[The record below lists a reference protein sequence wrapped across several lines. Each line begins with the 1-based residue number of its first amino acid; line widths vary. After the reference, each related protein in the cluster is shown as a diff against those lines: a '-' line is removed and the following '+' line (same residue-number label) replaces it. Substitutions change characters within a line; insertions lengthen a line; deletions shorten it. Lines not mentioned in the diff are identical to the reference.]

1 MEPVLVAESPARLRP
16 EPQANASPP
25 AAAPADPARAGGA
38 RAVAEQLLIAV
49 AGAEARRWH
58 EALDRHLLGAAR
70 AGLLPLIVLVRNEA
84 CDDRRACRLAIQPYR
99 ELELCAL
106 LLTLGQADGLTALRG
121 ALAGRVTEVVEAS
134 EAAAQLLLEALQP
147 GLGRRVR
154 GLSGRPA
161 EAAAGPSA
169 RLWLRLGADGAQ
181 VGPSASALPVLR
193 GDDLPLGFP
202 EVAAAA
208 RGCGHSG
215 CTHRQEPDCAVR
227 RAVEG
232 GTIAAS
238 RYRSYRVLRAELAG

>member
-1 MEPVLVAESPARLRP
+1 MEPVLVAERPSRPRP

-25 AAAPADPARAGGA
+25 PAAPADPARAGGA
-38 RAVAEQLLIAV
+38 IAVAEQLLIAA

-70 AGLLPLIVLVRNEA
+70 AGLLPLIVLMRAEPF
-84 CDDRRACRLAIQPYR
+84 DDRRACRLAVQPYR
-99 ELELCAL
+99 DLGLCTL
-106 LLTLGQADGLTALRG
+106 LLTPGEAEGLEALRG

-154 GLSGRPA
+154 GLSARAA
-161 EAAAGPSA
+161 EPGAGPSA
-169 RLWLRLGADGAQ
+169 RVWLRLGMDGAQ
-181 VGPSASALPVLR
+181 VGPCGSGLPGPR
-193 GDDLPLGFP
+193 CDELPLGFP
-202 EVAAAA
+202 EIAAVA
-208 RGCGHSG
+208 RGCAARG
-215 CTHRQEPDCAVR
+215 CTHRQEPGCAVR

-238 RYRSYRVLRAELAG
+238 RYRSYRVLRAELAD